1 MALFLLP
8 FRVRLWLCW
17 RAVRMGAWESA
28 VSLADSA
35 ALFAKTAV
43 LSQNSAALSRVVS
56 RQIPEGSRR
65 WPWRRLPAE
74 RDSGGENGGHGGVG
88 ERKISGF
95 IARIHKM
102 DGTGRPFPSASPCFG
117 LPVRE
122 AYCAL
127 RPILPLSRSTRRLS
141 GPMLKRRSMMERLG
155 TKPLR
160 RANTWK

>member
-1 MALFLLP
+1 MALSGHRFGWCRGSAGVPCGGPGGKCRELYG
-8 FRVRLWLCW
+8 FRGAFCVNCGAFSKFRGTFPC
-17 RAVRMGAWESA
+17 RVPVGFRSFPPVAVAEAS
-28 VSLADSA
+28 
-35 ALFAKTAV
+35 
-43 LSQNSAALSRVVS
+43 
-56 RQIPEGSRR
+56 
-65 WPWRRLPAE
+65 AE

-102 DGTGRPFPSASPCFG
+102 DGTSRPFPSASPCFG

-127 RPILPLSRSTRRLS
+127 CPILPLSRSTRRLS